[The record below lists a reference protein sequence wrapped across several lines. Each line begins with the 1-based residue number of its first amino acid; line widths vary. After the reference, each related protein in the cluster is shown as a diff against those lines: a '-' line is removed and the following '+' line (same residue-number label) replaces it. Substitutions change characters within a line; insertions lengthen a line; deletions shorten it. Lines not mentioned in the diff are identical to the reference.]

1 MELGDTFLGQGPA
14 RRFNIDLVVDR
25 TGNLLISLQKLI
37 GELVWVVVHGR
48 VPVAGAGS
56 R

>member
-1 MELGDTFLGQGPA
+1 MELGDIFLGQGPA
-14 RRFNIDLVVDR
+14 RRFNIDLVVNR
-25 TGNLLISLQKLI
+25 TVNLLISPPKLF